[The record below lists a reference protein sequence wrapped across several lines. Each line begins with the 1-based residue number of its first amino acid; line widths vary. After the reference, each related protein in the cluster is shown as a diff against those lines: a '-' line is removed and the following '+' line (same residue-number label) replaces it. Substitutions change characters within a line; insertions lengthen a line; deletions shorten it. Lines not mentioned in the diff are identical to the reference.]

1 MITLKNVSPY
11 APLFM
16 SYWII
21 LFSYYSYSNIVFNH
35 PDTWRI
41 WVSGLGFSIFFIMT
55 IWATFAIEEQ
65 QAASK

>member
-1 MITLKNVSPY
+1 
-11 APLFM
+11 M